1 MCIRDSFWF
10 DKGVDGFRVDMASS
24 LIKNDPDKK
33 EVSKL
38 WNEMRAW
45 KDKYLSLI
53 HI

>member
-1 MCIRDSFWF
+1 MAFWF

-24 LIKNDPDKK
+24 LVKNDPDKK

-45 KDKYLSLI
+45 KDK
-53 HI
+53 